1 MKILAI
7 SDVHNEVKKARRLK
21 YVIEERK
28 PDVIVVAGDL
38 TSFGPASTASEI
50 LDTLMGGKNDRPVF
64 AVAGNGDN
72 HEVRNLLEKRG
83 VNLHNKSAK
92 VDKIGF
98 VGFSGPSSLQLGGL
112 MILNYDPVGEKFN
125 DIDRCEKKVII
136 SHIPPANTKV
146 DALFTGHHVG
156 SDFLRDMIEEKQPD
170 VVICGHIHEARGVD
184 RIGRTMVV
192 NPGAVCESYAAMIEF
207 DEGDGKQ
214 EPKVE
219 FLTLK

>member
-1 MKILAI
+1 MRILAI
-7 SDVHNEVKKARRLK
+7 SDVHNEVKIARKLK
-21 YVIEERK
+21 YVIEERN

-38 TSFGPASTASEI
+38 TSFGPASAASDI
-50 LDTLMGGKNDRPVF
+50 LDTLTCGKKDRPVF

-72 HEVRNLLEKRG
+72 NEVRNVLDKRG
-83 VNLHNKSAK
+83 VNLHNRSAK
-92 VDKIGF
+92 VDRIGF

-112 MILNYDPVGEKFN
+112 MVLNYDPVGETMK
-125 DIDRCEKKVII
+125 DIDKCEGRVVI
-136 SHIPPANTKV
+136 SHIPPSNTKV
-146 DALFTGHHVG
+146 DTLFTGHHVG

-184 RIGRTMVV
+184 RIGKTVVV
-192 NPGAVCESYAAMIEF
+192 NPGAVCESYAAMIEL
-207 DEGDGKQ
+207 DGTASGK

>member
-7 SDVHNEVKKARRLK
+7 SDVHNEVKKARKLK

-38 TSFGPASTASEI
+38 TSFGPASAASEI
-50 LDTLMGGKNDRPVF
+50 LDTLTCGKKDLPVF

-72 HEVRNLLEKRG
+72 YEVRNVLEKRG
-83 VNLHNKSAK
+83 VNLHNRSAK
-92 VDKIGF
+92 VDKVGF

-112 MILNYDPVGEKFN
+112 MVLNYDPIGETMK
-125 DIDRCEKKVII
+125 DIDKCEGRVVI

-184 RIGRTMVV
+184 RIGKTIVV
-192 NPGAVCESYAAMIEF
+192 NPGAVCESYAAMIEL
-207 DEGDGKQ
+207 DGTAGGH

>member
-1 MKILAI
+1 MRILAI
-7 SDVHNEVKKARRLK
+7 SDVHNEVKIARKLK

-28 PDVIVVAGDL
+28 PDVIVVAGDF
-38 TSFGPASTASEI
+38 TSFGPASAASEI
-50 LDTLMGGKNDRPVF
+50 LDTLTCGNPDRPVF

-72 HEVRNLLEKRG
+72 NEVRNVLERRG
-83 VNLHNKSAK
+83 VNLHNRSAK
-92 VDKIGF
+92 VDRVGF
-98 VGFSGPSSLQLGGL
+98 VGFSGPSSIQLGGL
-112 MILNYDPVGEKFN
+112 MVLNYDPVGETMK
-125 DIDRCEKKVII
+125 DIDKCEGRVVI

-170 VVICGHIHEARGVD
+170 VVICGHIHEARGMD
-184 RIGRTMVV
+184 RIGKTIVV
-192 NPGAVCESYAAMIEF
+192 NPGAVCESYAAMIEM
-207 DEGDGKQ
+207 DSGDGK

>member
-7 SDVHNEVKKARRLK
+7 SDIHNELGQAKKLK
-21 YVIEERK
+21 YVIDERK
-28 PDVIVVAGDL
+28 PDVIVVAGDF
-38 TSFGPASTASEI
+38 TSFGPAKSAYEI
-50 LDTLMGGKNDRPVF
+50 LDTLTSGNRDRPVF

-72 HEVRNLLEKRG
+72 VEVRKVLEKRG
-83 VNLHNKSAK
+83 VDLHNKSANFDG
-92 VDKIGF
+92 VGF

-112 MILNYDPVGEKFN
+112 LVLNYDPVGEKLK
-125 DIDRCEKKVII
+125 DIDKCDRKVVI

-146 DALFTGHHVG
+146 DTLFTGHHVG

-170 VVICGHIHEARGVD
+170 VVICGHIHEARGID
-184 RIGRTMVV
+184 RIGKTVVV
-192 NPGAVCESYAAMIEF
+192 NPGAICESYAAMI
-207 DEGDGKQ
+207 DIGGKL

>member
-7 SDVHNEVKKARRLK
+7 SDVHNEVKIARKLK

-38 TSFGPASTASEI
+38 TSFGPASAASEI
-50 LDTLMGGKNDRPVF
+50 LDTLTCGKKDRPVF

-72 HEVRNLLEKRG
+72 YEVRNVLEKRG
-83 VNLHNKSAK
+83 VNLHNRAAK
-92 VDKIGF
+92 VDKVGF

-112 MILNYDPVGEKFN
+112 MVLNYDPVGETMK
-125 DIDRCEKKVII
+125 DIDKCEGRVVI

-146 DALFTGHHVG
+146 DTLFTGHHVG

-184 RIGRTMVV
+184 RIGRTVVV
-192 NPGAVCESYAAMIEF
+192 NPGAVCESYAAMIEM
-207 DEGDGKQ
+207 DGVASGR

>member
-7 SDVHNEVKKARRLK
+7 CDVHNEVKKARKLR
-21 YVIEERK
+21 YIIDERK

-38 TSFGPASTASEI
+38 TSFGPASAASDI
-50 LDTLMGGKNDRPVF
+50 LDTLTCGKKDRPVF

-72 HEVRNLLEKRG
+72 YEVRNMLEKRG
-83 VNLHNKSAK
+83 VNLHNKSAT
-92 VDKIGF
+92 VDRVGF

-112 MILNYDPVGEKFN
+112 MVLNYDPVGEKLK
-125 DIDRCEKKVII
+125 DIDSCDKKVII
-136 SHIPPANTKV
+136 SHIPPSNTKV
-146 DALFTGHHVG
+146 DTLFTGHHVG

-184 RIGRTMVV
+184 RIGKTIIV
-192 NPGAVCESYAAMIEF
+192 NPGAVCESYAAMIEI
-207 DEGDGKQ
+207 DSAVDGR